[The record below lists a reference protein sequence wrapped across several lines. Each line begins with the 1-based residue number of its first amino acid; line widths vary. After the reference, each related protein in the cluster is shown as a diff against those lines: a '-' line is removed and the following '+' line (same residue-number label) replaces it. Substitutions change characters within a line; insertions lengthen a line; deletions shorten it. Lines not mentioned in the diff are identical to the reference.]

1 MTDRKKHRYTQEN
14 HNNRKRVAS
23 GAGIVFLGRLGA
35 VVEAV
40 AIFTFTWLYGASTF
54 GLFAVLWSL
63 LVIATPIADFAMT
76 LTLQRFVPKGTDDEA
91 HEAIGFALKWSF
103 LLATLIAAVASYSAP
118 YIAGKINADISD
130 AEHLSDVIRFYV
142 WILPF
147 WVLVEVGT
155 AAIRARRTFGP
166 EIRVRILYE
175 QGMRLVAGV
184 AFAMLGWMTYGLFLA
199 HMLAV
204 FFAAL
209 LAMRLI
215 AKQLDFKKVLLAP
228 MRGKL
233 PKAMLHYAKPMAPAY
248 MIKSLFSEM
257 PVIFLNQFLPGAAGA
272 AASGYYKI
280 ARQVTSVLQMVGQTF
295 EYVMAPL
302 AAEKDG
308 QDDREGLRE
317 MFSFVVRISTVVAL
331 PFTVALI
338 LARFDILSLLKPEF
352 AAAAPAIIALS
363 VARMFEVLAG
373 PSTALIEILGHRLL
387 PIINTLAGLAVMTS
401 FSAYLIPLYGIT
413 GGAIAAGLAIN
424 TTAIL
429 AFVESIILFK
439 MRPYDSRLIKP
450 LIIVLFFSIT
460 LLFLDRYVNDYP
472 PPVGVISS
480 LSGFFLTLYMTVRY
494 GLSSSDASA
503 LGAFGRF
510 AKPKNK
516 NIKAETGTPHD

>member
-1 MTDRKKHRYTQEN
+1 MIDKKQRYTQEN
-14 HNNRKRVAS
+14 HDNRKRVAS

-35 VVEAV
+35 VVEAI

-76 LTLQRFVPKGTDDEA
+76 LTLQRFVPKGTEDEA

-103 LLATLIAAVASYSAP
+103 LLATIIAACASAAAP
-118 YIAGKINADISD
+118 YIASKINADISD
-130 AEHLSDVIRFYV
+130 AEHLATVIRFYV

-147 WVLVEVGT
+147 WILVEVGT

-166 EIRVRILYE
+166 EIRVRIFYE

-184 AFAMLGWMTYGLFLA
+184 CFALLGWMTYGLFLA

-215 AKQLDFKKVLLAP
+215 AKQLDFKKILKAP

-233 PKAMLHYAKPMAPAY
+233 PSAMLHYAKPMAPAY
-248 MIKSLFSEM
+248 LIKSLFSEM

-308 QDDREGLRE
+308 QNDIAGLRE
-317 MFSFVVRISTVVAL
+317 MFSFVVRISTVVAI
-331 PFTVALI
+331 PFSVALM

-352 AAAAPAIIALS
+352 KVAAAAIIALS

-373 PSTALIEILGHRLL
+373 PSAALVEMLGHRLL
-387 PIINTLAGLAVMTS
+387 PVTNNLIGLAVMTS
-401 FSAYLIPLYGIT
+401 FSALLIPLHGIT

-429 AFVESIILFK
+429 AFVEAIILFK

-450 LIIVLFFSIT
+450 LIIVLFSSGI

-472 PPVGVISS
+472 APTGVVVG
-480 LSGFFLTLYMTVRY
+480 LLGFFLTVFITVRY
-494 GLSSSDASA
+494 GLSDSDASA

-510 AKPKNK
+510 AKAKNK
-516 NIKAETGTPHD
+516 KPTEETGTRHE

>member
-1 MTDRKKHRYTQEN
+1 MIDKQQRYTQEN
-14 HNNRKRVAS
+14 HDNRSRIAS
-23 GAGIVFLGRLGA
+23 GAGVVFLGRLGA

-76 LTLQRFVPKGTDDEA
+76 LSLQRFVPKGSEDEA

-103 LLATLIAAVASYSAP
+103 SLATIIATSACIAAP
-118 YIAGKINADISD
+118 FIAEKINANIAD
-130 AEHLSDVIRFYV
+130 AEHLTNVIRLYV

-147 WVLVEVGT
+147 WILVEVGT

-166 EIRVRILYE
+166 EIRVRIFYE

-184 AFAMLGWMTYGLFLA
+184 SFYMLGWMTYGLFLA

-204 FFAAL
+204 FLAAM

-215 AKQLDFKKVLLAP
+215 AKQLDFKRILKAP
-228 MRGKL
+228 IRGKL
-233 PKAMLHYAKPMAPAY
+233 PSAMLHYAKPMAPAY
-248 MIKSLFSEM
+248 LIKSLFSEM

-302 AAEKDG
+302 ASEKDG
-308 QDDREGLRE
+308 QNDIAGLRE
-317 MFSFVVRISTVVAL
+317 MYSFVVRISTVVAL

-352 AAAAPAIIALS
+352 SAAAAAIIALS

-373 PSTALIEILGHRLL
+373 PSTSLVEMLGHRLL
-387 PIINTLAGLAVMTS
+387 PITNNLIGLLIMTS

-429 AFVESIILFK
+429 AFIESIILFK

-472 PPVGVISS
+472 PPTGVIVS
-480 LSGFFLTLYMTVRY
+480 LLGFFLTLFMTVRY
-494 GLSSSDASA
+494 GLSKSDAEA

-510 AKPKNK
+510 AKSK
-516 NIKAETGTPHD
+516 NIKPTVETGTSHE